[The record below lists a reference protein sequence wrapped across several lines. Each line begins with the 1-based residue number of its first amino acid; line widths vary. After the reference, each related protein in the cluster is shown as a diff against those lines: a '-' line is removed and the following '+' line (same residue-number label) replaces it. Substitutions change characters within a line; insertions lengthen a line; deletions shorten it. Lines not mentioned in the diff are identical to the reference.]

1 MVAVMAKLTENQ
13 WILCLPMQ
21 MTISVEIVGSS
32 GNVFVFMRNTLFFCF
47 GNFSVYESRLN
58 LSISNGS
65 HEWEYKLNTA

>member
-32 GNVFVFMRNTLFFCF
+32 GNVFFFMRNTLFFLF
-47 GNFSVYESRLN
+47 R
-58 LSISNGS
+58 
-65 HEWEYKLNTA
+65 